1 MKMPEKESL
10 ELSVIMPCLNEEST
24 VGHCVD
30 EAREFM
36 RKYRINGE
44 VLVVDNG
51 SEDESAAIAQR
62 HGARVITEAKRGY
75 GSAIR
80 AGIAASKGKVLI
92 VGDCDTTYDFLHLE
106 ELYQPLAEG
115 KCDMVIGNRYAGGIE
130 PGAMS
135 WSHRWGVRF
144 LSFCARIRFRTDVY
158 DFHCGLRGLSRK
170 TAQTLALHT
179 EGMEFATEMI
189 AEAARCR
196 LCITQVPVALRRC
209 EYKRLSK
216 LRTFRDGFRHLIYI
230 IKNNHKK
237 KYRRKKDEQ

>member
-1 MKMPEKESL
+1 MKIMAKESL
-10 ELSVIMPCLNEEST
+10 DLSVIMPCLNEEST

-30 EAREFM
+30 EAWEFI
-36 RKYRINGE
+36 RKHRIKGE

-51 SEDESAAIAQR
+51 SVDASASVAAG
-62 HGARVITEAKRGY
+62 HGARVITESRTGY

-80 AGIAASKGKVLI
+80 AGIAESRGKVLI
-92 VGDCDTTYDFLHLE
+92 VGDCDTTYDFLRME
-106 ELYQPLAEG
+106 PLYQPLSEG
-115 KCDMVIGNRYAGGIE
+115 KCDMVIGNRYAGGIG

-144 LSFCARIRFRTDVY
+144 LSFCGRIRFHTDVY
-158 DFHCGLRGLSRK
+158 DFHCGLRGLTRK
-170 TAQTLALHT
+170 AARILDLHT

-209 EYKRLSK
+209 EYKRRSK
-216 LRTFRDGFRHLIYI
+216 LRTIKDGFRHLRYI
-230 IKNNHKK
+230 VKNNYKK
-237 KYRRKKDEQ
+237 KIQEEKL